1 MMQLSDQDFKRL
13 VTFIK
18 SNYGINLEQK
28 RQLIV
33 GRLSN
38 TLISM
43 GDNSFQDYIDHIL
56 TKKDPKEIELMLN
69 KLTTNYTY
77 FYREGDHF
85 DYFRDTVLPYLE
97 ETKKDRVLSIWS
109 AGCSF
114 GQEPYTLSMILKEYF
129 GRKVPQWDTRVLA
142 TDISQNA
149 LKAAMQGV
157 YDEESLSA
165 LPVGWKQKYFKKT
178 TEPGVFQVSDTL
190 KNNVIFK
197 TFNLM
202 DPIRFKL
209 KFDVIFCR
217 NVMIYFDQPTKEALV
232 QRFYDA
238 TVPGGYLFIG
248 HSEGLNRSVT
258 PYKYLMP
265 AAYRKA

>member
-43 GDNSFQDYIDHIL
+43 GYNSFQDYIDHIL

-97 ETKKDRVLSIWS
+97 ETKKTGCSVSGVPAVLSV
-109 AGCSF
+109 
-114 GQEPYTLSMILKEYF
+114 
-129 GRKVPQWDTRVLA
+129 R
-142 TDISQNA
+142 
-149 LKAAMQGV
+149 
-157 YDEESLSA
+157 SL
-165 LPVGWKQKYFKKT
+165 
-178 TEPGVFQVSDTL
+178 
-190 KNNVIFK
+190 
-197 TFNLM
+197 
-202 DPIRFKL
+202 IRS
-209 KFDVIFCR
+209 R
-217 NVMIYFDQPTKEALV
+217 
-232 QRFYDA
+232 
-238 TVPGGYLFIG
+238 
-248 HSEGLNRSVT
+248 
-258 PYKYLMP
+258 
-265 AAYRKA
+265 